1 MSKRAKEAALK
12 AHPICTHSGMIE
24 KRRAERRRCHEE
36 GYEQGEK
43 ETIERAARWIME
55 FENQLKVRFRIT
67 DTEFLE
73 QFRKEMEGE

>member
-1 MSKRAKEAALK
+1 MSKRAQEAALK

-43 ETIERAARWIME
+43 DTLERALDYIGVNLHMRWDEKEEWIDEFKKAME
-55 FENQLKVRFRIT
+55 E
-67 DTEFLE
+67 E
-73 QFRKEMEGE
+73 

>member
-43 ETIERAARWIME
+43 DTLERALDYISVNLHMRWDEKEEWIDEFKKAME
-55 FENQLKVRFRIT
+55 E
-67 DTEFLE
+67 E
-73 QFRKEMEGE
+73 